1 MMFGDLDDLGRP
13 DHDLRLEADASPE
26 CHALTLVPATQLVT
40 PRDASDARA
49 LLRAQGLSAEDAD
62 RLLEPVLAG
71 RLLLVRKAASREE
84 DELDQVAER
93 APLLS
98 SLATTGGVSA

>member
-1 MMFGDLDDLGRP
+1 MSFGELDLGLGLGSDP
-13 DHDLRLEADASPE
+13 STEG
-26 CHALTLVPATQLVT
+26 HALTLVPASQLVT

-84 DELDQVAER
+84 DELDQVVER